1 MDNNNNQ
8 FNEDP
13 FLEPFDSVNNQS
25 NGQVPPPPPYMEQS
39 FQQRQAEYFSDS
51 SLESPMTIGEWMVTL
66 LILCIPCVNII
77 MMFVWAFGGSSK
89 KSKSNY
95 FKASLIFTAIVLVL
109 YFIVFA
115 IFGSAMIAS
124 FNMLQ

>member
-1 MDNNNNQ
+1 ML
-8 FNEDP
+8 FR
-13 FLEPFDSVNNQS
+13 S
-25 NGQVPPPPPYMEQS
+25 
-39 FQQRQAEYFSDS
+39 EYFSDS